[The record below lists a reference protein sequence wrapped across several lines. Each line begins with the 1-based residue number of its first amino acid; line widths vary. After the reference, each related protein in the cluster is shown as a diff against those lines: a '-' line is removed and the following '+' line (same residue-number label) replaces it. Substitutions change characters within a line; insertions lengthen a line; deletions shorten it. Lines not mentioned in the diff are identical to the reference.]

1 MADRSHATQVEF
13 SAKHFGMMTV
23 RGHFTE
29 VATSGQID
37 PENPANSSIEVTI
50 NDPGAYT
57 KPFTTRGTARLQAA
71 GDEILEYICQENNID
86 LIHVNAP
93 AQLP

>member
-1 MADRSHATQVEF
+1 MRATVDRTSRNVLYLCLVLLLLHSTCMLYRYGNLP
-13 SAKHFGMMTV
+13 SAPVIG
-23 RGHFTE
+23 
-29 VATSGQID
+29 D
-37 PENPANSSIEVTI
+37 EVTI

-57 KPFTTRGTARLQAA
+57 KPFTTQGTARLQPP
-71 GDEILEYICQENNID
+71 GDEIIEYICQENNID